1 MLRIKEICKEK
12 GITLQDLSDRL
23 GINYQSL
30 HSAMTG
36 NPKLETL
43 QNIAEKLDVPITEL
57 FEEKKEISILI
68 EFQGETKRI
77 TENDLIKLFK
87 EK

>member
-12 GITLQDLSDRL
+12 GISLQDLSNKL

-30 HSAMTG
+30 HSIMTG

-43 QNIAEKLDVPITEL
+43 QNIADKLDVSIKDLFPDENNSITCPNC
-57 FEEKKEISILI
+57 
-68 EFQGETKRI
+68 GKRFVM
-77 TENDLIKLFK
+77 E
-87 EK
+87 

>member
-12 GITLQDLSDRL
+12 GISLEDLSKKL
-23 GINYQSL
+23 GIGYQSL

-43 QNIAEKLDVPITEL
+43 SKIADALNVSVSEL
-57 FEEKKEISILI
+57 FEIKNDTTIMCPNCGAKLKIEKA
-68 EFQGETKRI
+68 
-77 TENDLIKLFK
+77 
-87 EK
+87 

>member
-43 QNIAEKLDVPITEL
+43 QNIAEKLEVTIPEL
-57 FEEKKEISILI
+57 FEEKKEISLLL
-68 EFQGETKRI
+68 EYQGETKRI
-77 TENDLIKLFK
+77 TETDLIKLFK

>member
-12 GITLQDLSDRL
+12 GITLQDLSERL

-43 QNIAEKLDVPITEL
+43 LNIAEKLDVPITEL
-57 FEEKKEISILI
+57 FEEKKEVHILI
-68 EFQGETKRI
+68 EYKGETKRI
-77 TENDLIKLFK
+77 TENDLIEIFDKK
-87 EK
+87 